1 MLEQGTLTTV
11 NESTPGDTLVD
22 SEVYGSVVYGEE
34 SYTSLPSAPSSLPHQ
49 PDQMPLSEFELLE
62 ALLNSSAGGP
72 MGSFWNASATE
83 TPYTPYELRPETYI
97 VPILFAAIFII
108 GVLGNGT
115 LIIVFLRHRAMRNV
129 PNTYILSLALAD
141 LLLIVTTVPFTSIIY
156 TLDSWPWGSLL
167 CTSSEFIKDVS
178 IGVSVFTLVALSGDR
193 FFAIVD
199 PLRKFH
205 AHGGGRRATRM
216 TITTAVLIWL
226 LAIAFAVPAIVGS
239 HIKTVVVNK
248 DVSFYFCYPFPDEW
262 GSQYARGMVL
272 GKFLVY
278 YAVPLFII
286 GIFYALIARHLIHSA
301 KHVPG
306 EMQGTVRQIK
316 ARRKVAI
323 TVLAFVVIF
332 GICFLPSHLFMLWF
346 YYNPNFNEDYNGFW
360 HVLRIVGFCLSFA
373 NSCANPVALYCVSG
387 AFRKHFNRYLLCDGS
402 SNSRRRHGDNLAPR
416 DTSLTSTMSRRYTS
430 KRMQSLRINIQE
442 TTIVMIPNGNS
453 KTDGA
458 VLEKE
463 MVSTTHELPSD
474 EHTEGGNG
482 CTGNGTGNADQDLW
496 PTKGATT
503 CDRKVPTVGFRL
515 PPGRSAVRP
524 RQTCEMSKV

>member
-1 MLEQGTLTTV
+1 MLEEPLRRNGTD
-11 NESTPGDTLVD
+11 PGMPMPIEPSNVFGTM
-22 SEVYGSVVYGEE
+22 VYEE
-34 SYTSLPSAPSSLPHQ
+34 SAYPPQQHASAAHAPPL
-49 PDQMPLSEFELLE
+49 PLSPVGDFDLLE
-62 ALLNSSAGGP
+62 AFLHTNSSDTSP
-72 MGSFWNASATE
+72 FNASTVATE

-156 TLDSWPWGSLL
+156 TVDSWPWGSLL

-216 TITTAVLIWL
+216 TIATAVFIWL
-226 LAIAFAVPAIVGS
+226 MAIAFAVPAIVGS
-239 HIKTVVVNK
+239 HIKTVMINK
-248 DVSFYFCYPFPDEW
+248 DVSFYFCYPFPEEW
-262 GSQYARGMVL
+262 GPEYARGMVL

-316 ARRKVAI
+316 ARRKVAV

-387 AFRKHFNRYLLCDGS
+387 AFRKHFNRYLLCEGS
-402 SNSRRRHGDNLAPR
+402 SGSRRRHGDNLAPR

-430 KRMQSLRINIQE
+430 KRMQSLRISNIQE
-442 TTIVMIPNGNS
+442 TTIVMIPNGGS
-453 KTDGA
+453 KPDGGTGNEL
-458 VLEKE
+458 LEKE
-463 MVSTTHELPSD
+463 MVCLS
-474 EHTEGGNG
+474 
-482 CTGNGTGNADQDLW
+482 
-496 PTKGATT
+496 
-503 CDRKVPTVGFRL
+503 
-515 PPGRSAVRP
+515 
-524 RQTCEMSKV
+524 

>member
-1 MLEQGTLTTV
+1 MLEEPLRRNGTD
-11 NESTPGDTLVD
+11 PGMLPIEPSNVFG
-22 SEVYGSVVYGEE
+22 SMVYEE
-34 SYTSLPSAPSSLPHQ
+34 SAYPPQHASSAHAPHL
-49 PDQMPLSEFELLE
+49 PLSPIGDFDLLE
-62 ALLNSSAGGP
+62 AFLHMNSSDTSP
-72 MGSFWNASATE
+72 FNASTVATE
-83 TPYTPYELRPETYI
+83 TPYTPYERRPETYI
-97 VPILFAAIFII
+97 VPILFAAIFIV

-156 TLDSWPWGSLL
+156 TVDSWPWGSLL

-216 TITTAVLIWL
+216 TIATAVFIWL
-226 LAIAFAVPAIVGS
+226 MAIAFAVPAIVGS
-239 HIKTVVVNK
+239 HIKTVMINK
-248 DVSFYFCYPFPDEW
+248 DVSFYFCYPFPEEW
-262 GSQYARGMVL
+262 GPQYARGIVL
-272 GKFLVY
+272 GKFLIY

-316 ARRKVAI
+316 ARRKVAV

-387 AFRKHFNRYLLCDGS
+387 AFRKHFNRSVLSVYPSELYRSKSDNVPLYGYACNPSRYLLCEGS
-402 SNSRRRHGDNLAPR
+402 SGSRRRHGDNLAPR

-430 KRMQSLRINIQE
+430 KRMQSLR
-442 TTIVMIPNGNS
+442 M
-453 KTDGA
+453 
-458 VLEKE
+458 
-463 MVSTTHELPSD
+463 
-474 EHTEGGNG
+474 
-482 CTGNGTGNADQDLW
+482 
-496 PTKGATT
+496 
-503 CDRKVPTVGFRL
+503 
-515 PPGRSAVRP
+515 
-524 RQTCEMSKV
+524 

>member
-1 MLEQGTLTTV
+1 MGMAAMMTMLEQGTIATANDTTHDTDD
-11 NESTPGDTLVD
+11 STDA
-22 SEVYGSVVYGEE
+22 VYGSMVYEE
-34 SYTSLPSAPSSLPHQ
+34 DVYTSKPSVPPLHHLS
-49 PDQMPLSEFELLE
+49 QMPVSEFELLE
-62 ALLNSSAGGP
+62 ALFNTSAGGP
-72 MGSFWNASATE
+72 IGSFWNTSSVATE

-226 LAIAFAVPAIVGS
+226 LAIAFAIPAIIGS
-239 HIKTVVVNK
+239 HIKTVIVNK

-262 GSQYARGMVL
+262 GPQYARGMVL
-272 GKFLVY
+272 GKFLIY

-316 ARRKVAI
+316 ARRKVAV

-387 AFRKHFNRYLLCDGS
+387 AFRKHFNRYLLCDGTS
-402 SNSRRRHGDNLAPR
+402 SSRRRHGDNMAPR

-453 KTDGA
+453 KSEGA

-463 MVSTTHELPSD
+463 MVCLS
-474 EHTEGGNG
+474 
-482 CTGNGTGNADQDLW
+482 
-496 PTKGATT
+496 
-503 CDRKVPTVGFRL
+503 
-515 PPGRSAVRP
+515 
-524 RQTCEMSKV
+524 

>member
-1 MLEQGTLTTV
+1 MLAPAMLSMLEGRSNAGLGNDSIATNTD
-11 NESTPGDTLVD
+11 DTD
-22 SEVYGSVVYGEE
+22 EVYGSVVYGEDGY
-34 SYTSLPSAPSSLPHQ
+34 YTASIPPSTQ
-49 PDQMPLSEFELLE
+49 PAMSHHPPVPVSEFELLE

-72 MGSFWNASATE
+72 LGSFWNASAVATE

-97 VPILFAAIFII
+97 VPILFAAIFIV

-205 AHGGGRRATRM
+205 AHVDPFLGGGRRATRM
-216 TITTAVLIWL
+216 TIATAVLIWL

-239 HIKTVVVNK
+239 HIKTVIVNK

-262 GSQYARGMVL
+262 GPQYARGMVL

-316 ARRKVAI
+316 ARRKVAV

-402 SNSRRRHGDNLAPR
+402 SSSRRRHGDNLAPR

-442 TTIVMIPNGNS
+442 TTIVMIPNGNGKS
-453 KTDGA
+453 EGA

-463 MVSTTHELPSD
+463 MVCLS
-474 EHTEGGNG
+474 
-482 CTGNGTGNADQDLW
+482 
-496 PTKGATT
+496 
-503 CDRKVPTVGFRL
+503 
-515 PPGRSAVRP
+515 
-524 RQTCEMSKV
+524 

>member
-1 MLEQGTLTTV
+1 MLAPAMMTMLEQGTIATANNTTLDTDD
-11 NESTPGDTLVD
+11 STD
-22 SEVYGSVVYGEE
+22 EVYGSVVYEE
-34 SYTSLPSAPSSLPHQ
+34 DGYTPSVPSLHHLP
-49 PDQMPLSEFELLE
+49 QMPVSEFELLE
-62 ALLNSSAGGP
+62 ALLNTSAGGP
-72 MGSFWNASATE
+72 VGSFWNTSAVATE

-205 AHGGGRRATRM
+205 AHVDPFLGGGRRATRM

-226 LAIAFAVPAIVGS
+226 LAIAFAVPAIIGS
-239 HIKTVVVNK
+239 HIKTVIVNK

-262 GSQYARGMVL
+262 GPQYARGMVL
-272 GKFLVY
+272 GKFLIY

-316 ARRKVAI
+316 ARRKVAV

-387 AFRKHFNRYLLCDGS
+387 AFRKHFNRDFCCFLLVSFLGICCVTEPPAVGEGTETIWH
-402 SNSRRRHGDNLAPR
+402 REIHPLPAPCPA
-416 DTSLTSTMSRRYTS
+416 DT
-430 KRMQSLRINIQE
+430 
-442 TTIVMIPNGNS
+442 P
-453 KTDGA
+453 A
-458 VLEKE
+458 
-463 MVSTTHELPSD
+463 
-474 EHTEGGNG
+474 NG
-482 CTGNGTGNADQDLW
+482 CNRYEC
-496 PTKGATT
+496 K
-503 CDRKVPTVGFRL
+503 
-515 PPGRSAVRP
+515 
-524 RQTCEMSKV
+524 

>member
-1 MLEQGTLTTV
+1 MLTSAMMLMLEDRTGTDNGENDSSSSATAFD
-11 NESTPGDTLVD
+11 GD
-22 SEVYGSVVYGEE
+22 EVFGNVVYEE
-34 SYTSLPSAPSSLPHQ
+34 AASAFTPLPPPDYPHLQHHAPSVALG
-49 PDQMPLSEFELLE
+49 DFELLE
-62 ALLNSSAGGP
+62 VLLNTSANGP
-72 MGSFWNASATE
+72 LGTLWNGTAAAAATE
-83 TPYTPYELRPETYI
+83 TPYTPFVLRPETYI
-97 VPILFAAIFII
+97 VPILFAAIFIV

-115 LIIVFLRHRAMRNV
+115 LVIVFLRHRAMRNV

-141 LLLIVTTVPFTSIIY
+141 LLLIVTTVPFTSIVY
-156 TLDSWPWGSLL
+156 TVDSWPWGSLL

-216 TITTAVLIWL
+216 TIATAILIWL
-226 LAIAFAVPAIVGS
+226 LAIAFAIPAIVGS
-239 HIKTVVVNK
+239 HIKAINVNK

-262 GSQYARGMVL
+262 GPEYARGMVL
-272 GKFLVY
+272 GKFLIY

-387 AFRKHFNRYLLCDGS
+387 AFRKHFNRYLLCEGS
-402 SNSRRRHGDNLAPR
+402 SSSRRRNGDNLAPR

-442 TTIVMIPNGNS
+442 TTIVMIPNGSS
-453 KTDGA
+453 KSDGTT
-458 VLEKE
+458 LEKE
-463 MVSTTHELPSD
+463 MVCLS
-474 EHTEGGNG
+474 
-482 CTGNGTGNADQDLW
+482 
-496 PTKGATT
+496 
-503 CDRKVPTVGFRL
+503 
-515 PPGRSAVRP
+515 
-524 RQTCEMSKV
+524 

>member
-1 MLEQGTLTTV
+1 MAPMMEDYPLSNGTEPV
-11 NESTPGDTLVD
+11 GMPE
-22 SEVYGSVVYGEE
+22 GSDVFGSIMYEE
-34 SYTSLPSAPSSLPHQ
+34 TSYNPHAPPLPHSSLFAVPI
-49 PDQMPLSEFELLE
+49 DSEFELLQ
-62 ALLNSSAGGP
+62 ALLNPNRSAAA
-72 MGSFWNASATE
+72 WNTTAGATE

-97 VPILFAAIFII
+97 VPILFAAIFIV

-156 TLDSWPWGSLL
+156 TVDSWPWGSLL

-205 AHGGGRRATRM
+205 AHDPFLGGGRRATRL
-216 TITTAVLIWL
+216 TIATAILIWL
-226 LAIAFAVPAIVGS
+226 MAIAFAIPAIVGS
-239 HIKTVVVNK
+239 HIKTVIVNK

-262 GSQYARGMVL
+262 GPEYARGMVL

-316 ARRKVAI
+316 ARRKVAV

-387 AFRKHFNRYLLCDGS
+387 AFRKHFNRYLLCEGS
-402 SNSRRRHGDNLAPR
+402 SSSRRRHGDNLAPR

-442 TTIVMIPNGNS
+442 TTIVMIPNGNGS
-453 KTDGA
+453 KPDGTGP
-458 VLEKE
+458 EKE
-463 MVSTTHELPSD
+463 MVCLS
-474 EHTEGGNG
+474 
-482 CTGNGTGNADQDLW
+482 
-496 PTKGATT
+496 
-503 CDRKVPTVGFRL
+503 
-515 PPGRSAVRP
+515 
-524 RQTCEMSKV
+524 